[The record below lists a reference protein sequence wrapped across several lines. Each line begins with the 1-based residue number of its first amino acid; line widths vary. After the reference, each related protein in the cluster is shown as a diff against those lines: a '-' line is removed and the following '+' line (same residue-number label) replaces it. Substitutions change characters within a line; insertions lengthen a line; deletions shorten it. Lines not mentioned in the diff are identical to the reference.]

1 MQTFFHSFGF
11 SAAAT
16 LLTIIVSIY
25 YFGVGAL
32 VPLLILMIIEVT
44 FSFDNAVV
52 NAKILKKMSPFW
64 QKLFLSVGI
73 IVAIFG
79 MRLVFPIAI
88 VALTANLN
96 WKDVIDLAMNHP
108 AAYADKLE
116 YAHPTI
122 TAFGGAFLFVLSLH
136 FFMEQEKEH
145 HWFGTFE
152 KTLQRLG
159 AYWWMPALIT
169 LAVVVGLSLAP
180 ANHHA
185 DQTLRAGLIGVATYA
200 IIHGLTVV
208 IEKTTKSANRLATY
222 TGWAAFTMFVY
233 LELLDASFSL
243 DGVLGAFAITSDVLL
258 IVAGLGVGAV
268 WVRSLTVF
276 MVRRG
281 TLDSYKYL
289 EHGAHYAIA
298 VLALAMLMAAIYE
311 IPEAVTGVL
320 GVALIAGSLAASIK
334 ARKEELRITG

>member
-1 MQTFFHSFGF
+1 MKTFLHNFGF
-11 SAAAT
+11 STVAT
-16 LLTIIVSIY
+16 FLAIIISIY
-25 YFGVGAL
+25 FLGVDVIL
-32 VPLLILMIIEVT
+32 PLLILVIIEVT
-44 FSFDNAVV
+44 FSFDNAIV

-79 MRLVFPIAI
+79 MRLVFPIAV
-88 VALTANLN
+88 VALTAHLN
-96 WKDVIDLAMNHP
+96 WKDVIDLALNHP
-108 AAYADKLE
+108 AIYAAKLE
-116 YAHPTI
+116 FAHPTI
-122 TAFGGAFLFVLSLH
+122 TAFGGAFLFVLSLR

-145 HWFGTFE
+145 HWFGGFE
-152 KTLQRLG
+152 RTLQRLG
-159 AYWWMPALIT
+159 AYWWMPAAIT
-169 LAVVVGLSLAP
+169 LAVVVGFSLAP

-185 DQTLRAGLIGVATYA
+185 DQTLRAGLIGIATYA

-208 IEKTTKSANRLATY
+208 IEKTTKSANKLATY

-281 TLDSYKYL
+281 TLESYKYL

-298 VLALAMLMAAIYE
+298 VLAIAMLLAAIYE
-311 IPEAVTGVL
+311 IPEALTGVI
-320 GVALIAGSLAASIK
+320 GVALIGGSLAASIK
-334 ARKEELRITG
+334 ARKAELQAS